1 MNANTFLL
9 PEGNVHRSVTFIGTI
24 VVIVDGVVEG
34 IVDGVVEGIVDGI
47 VEGIVDGVVEGIV
60 AELVEGVSEVA
71 IVVDGVVVSGK
82 LNKCSLISSGTFSL
96 GSSRM

>member
-34 IVDGVVEGIVDGI
+34 IVDGV